1 MLGSTKVTKIIF
13 QSSVIQVAIF
23 LICYFLLN
31 TNQQNNTVCMNTIK
45 NLSVLF
51 SNWVSWAVYLWLKAN
66 IFRSSRCGAVVNES
80 DYKVAGSTPG
90 LTQWVKDLALL

>member
-31 TNQQNNTVCMNTIK
+31 SNQQNNTVCMNTIK
-45 NLSVLF
+45 TLSVLF

-66 IFRSSRCGAVVNES
+66 MFTENCSLKN
-80 DYKVAGSTPG
+80 
-90 LTQWVKDLALL
+90 KDPKFEEE